1 MSVCTSGCTEVSMHR
16 AQVETVQSE
25 AGIEPRALLERFVPE
40 FRSARTKPDV
50 YPIGITDFVEGTELR
65 GVGEPVGNLTAEAL
79 ADEVGLS
86 PSALS
91 QHLAKLR
98 GERLVAFRRDSQ
110 TIWYR
115 IADPKVEELF
125 STLHRLFCGPK
136 RR

>member
-1 MSVCTSGCTEVSMHR
+1 MTRMRKSDTAT
-16 AQVETVQSE
+16 
-25 AGIEPRALLERFVPE
+25 LEKK
-40 FRSARTKPDV
+40 A
-50 YPIGITDFVEGTELR
+50 TELAALMR
-65 GVGEPVGNLTAEAL
+65 MFANEHRLLILCKLVELGEANDGTL